1 MERSDLDAPDFGFGA
16 NPSLARA
23 GGPTT
28 LQGEDGAAASGPES
42 GASRPVL
49 RGYQEQA
56 VTFLNERTRAI
67 EGDAPGIGKTAT
79 VISALASRTPQP
91 SPVLVLAPLSVVR
104 HWEAEIARW
113 SGYSVSVG
121 VGSAP
126 RRWEARAFA
135 DGLKGVGGHIY
146 VTNYEAARADIEN
159 LMSVPWEA
167 AVCDE
172 VHRLRNRQTRTFKTL
187 RPLILRTPSFIG
199 ISGTPVVNGADDLWT
214 LLHLIDPKRWR
225 AYWRWV
231 DEFMESTTTTF
242 NGKLAQPIRQITG
255 MRPGMDGV
263 LRQQLRDVMIR
274 RSLNELLPELPEVS
288 ETIYEVDLSPEEKMA
303 YKNLEKK
310 FWADMPDGTK
320 VIAPNDVAKITRLRQ
335 MATDWSV
342 LGATEGNSTKLK
354 RLYELLDDIG
364 DEQVVIFSAFSS
376 VIDTVAAHLNAGKIT
391 GDVKSNDR
399 TDVIRAFKEGNLRY
413 ICGTIGAMGEGID
426 LQTANHC
433 VFLDLWWS
441 PASNEQA
448 IARVHRYGQRA
459 DTVFVHTIA
468 ARGTIDAY
476 VAKTLAAKQDIIQSL
491 VGLAWNEVLGG
502 KGGAHGT

>member
-1 MERSDLDAPDFGFGA
+1 MTIEK
-16 NPSLARA
+16 
-23 GGPTT
+23 TT
-28 LQGEDGAAASGPES
+28 LQGEDGAAASEPES
-42 GASRPVL
+42 GASRPTL
-49 RGYQEQA
+49 RTYQEQA
-56 VTFLNERTRAI
+56 VLFLNERTRAI

-79 VISALASRTPQP
+79 VISALASRTSQP

-121 VGSAP
+121 VGSAAQ
-126 RRWEARAFA
+126 RRQALKAVHNPLRPYQEEHHLIVHGTFA
-135 DGLKGVGGHIY
+135 DPPPPTVY
-146 VTNYEAARADIEN
+146 VTNYEAARADIDN

-167 AVCDE
+167 VVCDE

-274 RSLNELLPELPEVS
+274 RSLSELLPELPEVS
-288 ETIYEVDLSPEEKMA
+288 ETIYEVDLSPEEKTA

-399 TDVIRAFKEGNLRY
+399 TDVIRAFKEGNLHY

-476 VAKTLAAKQDIIQSL
+476 VAKTLAAKQDVIQSL